1 MKKFIFMF
9 MALLT
14 LAIPALAAEDIGIAL
29 ASEDIGIA
37 PASEVVIDVG
47 SFTGIVAL
55 VSMIATQIL
64 KVIPAIKEN
73 KLAKIGI
80 SVAVGIIVCM
90 VCWVLQVSPILI
102 SMEWW
107 VALLYGLAAGLSAC
121 GFYDIIKAIYNTIIK
136 PDKSN

>member
-14 LAIPALAAEDIGIAL
+14 LAIPALAAEDIGIA
-29 ASEDIGIA
+29 
-37 PASEVVIDVG
+37 PASEVIDVG

>member
-14 LAIPALAAEDIGIAL
+14 LAIPALAA
-29 ASEDIGIA
+29 EDIGIA

-80 SVAVGIIVCM
+80 SVVVGIIVCM

-102 SMEWW
+102 SMKWW
-107 VALLYGLAAGLSAC
+107 VALLCGLAAGLSAC
-121 GFYDIIKAIYNTIIK
+121 GFYDIIKAIYSTIIK

>member
-14 LAIPALAAEDIGIAL
+14 LAIPALAA
-29 ASEDIGIA
+29 EDIGIA

-102 SMEWW
+102 SMKWW
-107 VALLYGLAAGLSAC
+107 VALLYGLTAGLSAC

>member
-9 MALLT
+9 IALLT
-14 LAIPALAAEDIGIAL
+14 LAIPALAA
-29 ASEDIGIA
+29 EDIGIA

-102 SMEWW
+102 SMKWW

-121 GFYDIIKAIYNTIIK
+121 GSYDIIKAIYNTIIK

>member
-14 LAIPALAAEDIGIAL
+14 LAIPALAA
-29 ASEDIGIA
+29 EDIGIA

-90 VCWVLQVSPILI
+90 VCWVLHVSPILI

-121 GFYDIIKAIYNTIIK
+121 GFYDIIKAIYNTIVK

>member
-14 LAIPALAAEDIGIAL
+14 LAIPALAAEGIR
-29 ASEDIGIA
+29 IA

-80 SVAVGIIVCM
+80 SVAVGIIVYM
-90 VCWVLQVSPILI
+90 VCWVLQVSHIL
-102 SMEWW
+102 WW

>member
-14 LAIPALAAEDIGIAL
+14 LAIPALAA
-29 ASEDIGIA
+29 EDIGIA

-80 SVAVGIIVCM
+80 SVVVGIIVCM

-102 SMEWW
+102 SLKWW
-107 VALLYGLAAGLSAC
+107 VALLYGLVAGLSAC

>member
-14 LAIPALAAEDIGIAL
+14 LAIPALAA
-29 ASEDIGIA
+29 EDIGIA

-107 VALLYGLAAGLSAC
+107 VVLLYGLAAGLSAC

-136 PDKSN
+136 PYKSN

>member
-14 LAIPALAAEDIGIAL
+14 LAIPALAA
-29 ASEDIGIA
+29 EDIGIA

-107 VALLYGLAAGLSAC
+107 VVLLYGLAAGLSAC

-136 PDKSN
+136 PDKPN

>member
-14 LAIPALAAEDIGIAL
+14 LVIPALAA
-29 ASEDIGIA
+29 EDIGIA

-90 VCWVLQVSPILI
+90 VCWILQVSPILI

-107 VALLYGLAAGLSAC
+107 VALLCGLAAGLSAC

>member
-14 LAIPALAAEDIGIAL
+14 LAIPALAAEDIGIAP
-29 ASEDIGIA
+29 ASEVV
-37 PASEVVIDVG
+37 SEVVIDVG

>member
-14 LAIPALAAEDIGIAL
+14 LAIPALAAEDIGIA
-29 ASEDIGIA
+29 

-47 SFTGIVAL
+47 SFTGIVALVL

-102 SMEWW
+102 SMKWW

>member
-14 LAIPALAAEDIGIAL
+14 LAIPALAA
-29 ASEDIGIA
+29 EDIGIA

-80 SVAVGIIVCM
+80 SVVVGIIVCM

-102 SMEWW
+102 NMKWW
-107 VALLYGLAAGLSAC
+107 VALLCGLAAGLSAC

>member
-14 LAIPALAAEDIGIAL
+14 LAIPALAA
-29 ASEDIGIA
+29 EDIGIA

-107 VALLYGLAAGLSAC
+107 VVLLYGLAAGLSAC

>member
-1 MKKFIFMF
+1 MKKFIFIF

-14 LAIPALAAEDIGIAL
+14 LAIPALAAEDVGIV
-29 ASEDIGIA
+29 
-37 PASEVVIDVG
+37 PATKVVIDVG
-47 SFTGIVAL
+47 SFTGIVTL
-55 VSMIATQIL
+55 ISLIATQIL
-64 KVIPAIKEN
+64 KIIPAIKEN

-80 SVAVGIIVCM
+80 SVAVGILVCM
-90 VCWVLQVSPILI
+90 ICWVLQVSPVLM

-136 PDKSN
+136 PNKDD

>member
-14 LAIPALAAEDIGIAL
+14 LAIPASAADEDIGIAL
-29 ASEDIGIA
+29 
-37 PASEVVIDVG
+37 ASEVVIDVG

>member
-14 LAIPALAAEDIGIAL
+14 LAIPALAA
-29 ASEDIGIA
+29 EDIGIA

-102 SMEWW
+102 SMKWW
-107 VALLYGLAAGLSAC
+107 VVLLYGLAAGLSAC

>member
-14 LAIPALAAEDIGIAL
+14 LAIPALAAEG
-29 ASEDIGIA
+29 IGIA

-107 VALLYGLAAGLSAC
+107 VTLLYGLAAGLSAC

-136 PDKSN
+136 KPDKSN

>member
-14 LAIPALAAEDIGIAL
+14 LAIPALAA
-29 ASEDIGIA
+29 EDIGIA

-121 GFYDIIKAIYNTIIK
+121 GFYED
-136 PDKSN
+136 

>member
-14 LAIPALAAEDIGIAL
+14 LVIPALAAEDIGIAP
-29 ASEDIGIA
+29 ASE
-37 PASEVVIDVG
+37 EVVIDVG

>member
-14 LAIPALAAEDIGIAL
+14 LAIPALAA
-29 ASEDIGIA
+29 EDIGIA

-80 SVAVGIIVCM
+80 SVVVGIIVCM

-102 SMEWW
+102 SMKWW
-107 VALLYGLAAGLSAC
+107 VALLYGLAAGLSAG

>member
-14 LAIPALAAEDIGIAL
+14 LAIPALAAEDIGIA
-29 ASEDIGIA
+29 

-55 VSMIATQIL
+55 VSISMIATQIL

-90 VCWVLQVSPILI
+90 VCWVLQVLPILI
-102 SMEWW
+102 SMKWW

-121 GFYDIIKAIYNTIIK
+121 GSYDIIKAIYNTIIK

>member
-1 MKKFIFMF
+1 MKKFIFMLF

-14 LAIPALAAEDIGIAL
+14 LAIPALAA
-29 ASEDIGIA
+29 EDIGIA

-47 SFTGIVAL
+47 SFTGIVALVL

-102 SMEWW
+102 SMKWW

>member
-14 LAIPALAAEDIGIAL
+14 LAIPALAAD
-29 ASEDIGIA
+29 EDIGIA

>member
-14 LAIPALAAEDIGIAL
+14 LAIPALAAEDIGIA
-29 ASEDIGIA
+29 

-47 SFTGIVAL
+47 SFTGIAL

-121 GFYDIIKAIYNTIIK
+121 GFYDIIKAIYNMIIK

>member
-14 LAIPALAAEDIGIAL
+14 LTIPALAAEDIGIAP
-29 ASEDIGIA
+29 A
-37 PASEVVIDVG
+37 PEVVIDVG

-80 SVAVGIIVCM
+80 SVVVGIIVCM

-102 SMEWW
+102 SMKWW

-121 GFYDIIKAIYNTIIK
+121 GLYDIIKAIYNTIIK

>member
-9 MALLT
+9 MAWLT
-14 LAIPALAAEDIGIAL
+14 LAIPALAA
-29 ASEDIGIA
+29 EDIGIA

-55 VSMIATQIL
+55 ISMIATQIL

-102 SMEWW
+102 SMKWW
-107 VALLYGLAAGLSAC
+107 VALLCGLAAGLSAC
-121 GFYDIIKAIYNTIIK
+121 GFYDIIKAIYNMIIK

>member
-14 LAIPALAAEDIGIAL
+14 LAIPALAA
-29 ASEDIGIA
+29 EDIGIA

-55 VSMIATQIL
+55 VSMITTQIL
-64 KVIPAIKEN
+64 KIIPAIKEN

-102 SMEWW
+102 SMKWW
-107 VALLYGLAAGLSAC
+107 VALLYGLVAGLSAC

>member
-14 LAIPALAAEDIGIAL
+14 LAIPALAAEDIGIA
-29 ASEDIGIA
+29 

-47 SFTGIVAL
+47 SFTGIAAL

-107 VALLYGLAAGLSAC
+107 VVLLYGLAAGLSAC

>member
-14 LAIPALAAEDIGIAL
+14 LAIPALAAEDIGIA
-29 ASEDIGIA
+29 
-37 PASEVVIDVG
+37 PAFEVVIDVG

-102 SMEWW
+102 SLEWW
-107 VALLYGLAAGLSAC
+107 VALLCGLAAGLSAC

>member
-1 MKKFIFMF
+1 MKKFRFMF

-14 LAIPALAAEDIGIAL
+14 LAIPALAAEDVGIV
-29 ASEDIGIA
+29 
-37 PASEVVIDVG
+37 PPTKVVIDVG
-47 SFTGIVAL
+47 SFTGMVTLISL
-55 VSMIATQIL
+55 IATQIL
-64 KVIPAIKEN
+64 KIIPAIKEN

-80 SVAVGIIVCM
+80 SVAVGILVCM
-90 VCWVLQVSPILI
+90 ICWVLQVSPVLM

-136 PDKSN
+136 PDKDD

>member
-14 LAIPALAAEDIGIAL
+14 LAIPALAT
-29 ASEDIGIA
+29 EDIGIA

-107 VALLYGLAAGLSAC
+107 VALLCGLAAGLSAC

>member
-14 LAIPALAAEDIGIAL
+14 LAIPALAA
-29 ASEDIGIA
+29 EDIGIA

-64 KVIPAIKEN
+64 KVIPAIREN

-80 SVAVGIIVCM
+80 SVVVGIIVCM

-107 VALLYGLAAGLSAC
+107 VALLYGLVAGLSAC

>member
-14 LAIPALAAEDIGIAL
+14 LAIPALAA
-29 ASEDIGIA
+29 EDIGIA

-102 SMEWW
+102 SMKWW
-107 VALLYGLAAGLSAC
+107 VALLYGLVAGLSAC
-121 GFYDIIKAIYNTIIK
+121 GFYNIIKAIYNTIIK

>member
-14 LAIPALAAEDIGIAL
+14 LAIPALAA
-29 ASEDIGIA
+29 EDIGIA

-64 KVIPAIKEN
+64 KIIPAIKEN

-107 VALLYGLAAGLSAC
+107 VALLYGLVAGLSAC

>member
-14 LAIPALAAEDIGIAL
+14 LAIPALAAEDIGIA
-29 ASEDIGIA
+29 

-47 SFTGIVAL
+47 SFTGIVAVAL